1 MAQKKVWDRA
11 DQMPP
16 GREFEAYHLVDTQ
29 GQPVYY
35 HNHPHYE
42 FYFYIQGN
50 SRIIVEGL
58 DLQPVKGD
66 VLIYPPGVMHRN
78 IHLNAEIPYERFYM
92 FARKEFLQSISSAD
106 YDIPATIERM
116 TRGGQYFFHVNGDQL
131 STLIAKVDGMIAG
144 SERTDPADKLL
155 NRYRMGILLVD
166 ALTMMTTREAMPQ
179 SAYSRGMSRLIQYI
193 NLHIAEPLTLDD
205 LAGAFFASKYCILRE
220 FKKYTGLSVHQYMII
235 RRVMLAQELIGQGVK
250 PREACI
256 QCGFT
261 DYSSFYRAFKARTG
275 LSPEQFRS
283 QNSK

>member
-1 MAQKKVWDRA
+1 MET
-11 DQMPP
+11 
-16 GREFEAYHLVDTQ
+16 GYHK
-29 GQPVYY
+29 
-35 HNHPHYE
+35 
-42 FYFYIQGN
+42 
-50 SRIIVEGL
+50 S
-58 DLQPVKGD
+58 
-66 VLIYPPGVMHRN
+66 VMHRN

-205 LAGAFFASKYCILRE
+205 LAGAFFASKYYILRE